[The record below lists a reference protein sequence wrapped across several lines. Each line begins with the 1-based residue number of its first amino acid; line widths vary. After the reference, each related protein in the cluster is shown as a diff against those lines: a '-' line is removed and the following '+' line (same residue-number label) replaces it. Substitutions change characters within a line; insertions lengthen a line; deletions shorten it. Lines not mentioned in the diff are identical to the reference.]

1 MRVTTA
7 RTVADVRRLANR
19 RMPRMVADFIDGGAE
34 DEGTVQANRAG
45 FADVA
50 LQPTVLAGST
60 QRTLATTVCGQPVS
74 LPVLLSPAGL
84 LRLAHADGEVGA
96 ARAAARAGTVF
107 TLSTGSSATLEEVA
121 EAADGPRWF
130 QLYLWRDRAVVE
142 DLLERARAAGYG
154 ALVLTVDVP
163 VVGQRERDLRNGMT
177 LPPRP
182 TLPNL
187 IDAARHPAWVRDYV
201 TGPPM
206 TFANFTDMAGGSG
219 ATSLAQWINTEM
231 TDPGQSWADLQWLR
245 TRWDGPLLV
254 KGLVAGDD
262 ARRAVDCGADGVVVS
277 NHGGRQLD
285 GMVGAIDALPGVVEA
300 VGGEVDIVLD
310 GGIRRG
316 TDIAK
321 ALAMGATAVSIG
333 RPYVW
338 GLGAAGATG
347 ALRVLDI
354 LRAELDRTMALL
366 GCGSVAEL
374 GPQHLVRAGRS

>member
-1 MRVTTA
+1 MRVTAA

-34 DEGTVQANRAG
+34 DEGTVEANRAG
-45 FADVA
+45 FAGVA

-60 QRTLATTVCGQPVS
+60 QRTLATTVCGQQVS
-74 LPVLLSPAGL
+74 MPVLLSPAGL

-130 QLYLWRDRAVVE
+130 QLYLWRDRAVVD

-231 TDPGQSWADLQWLR
+231 TDPGQSWADLRWLR
-245 TRWDGPLLV
+245 TRWEGPLLV

-300 VGGEVDIVLD
+300 IGGEVDVVLD

-354 LRAELDRTMALL
+354 LRAELDRTLALL

-374 GPQHLVRAGRS
+374 GPQHLVRAARS